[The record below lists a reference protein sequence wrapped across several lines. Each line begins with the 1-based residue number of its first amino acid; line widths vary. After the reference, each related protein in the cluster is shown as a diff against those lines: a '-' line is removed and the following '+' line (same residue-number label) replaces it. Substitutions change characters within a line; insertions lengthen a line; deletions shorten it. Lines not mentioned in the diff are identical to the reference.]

1 MTTLTEYLKAN
12 PDMTEVVIAK
22 RYNVGDTTTKS
33 LVLGIDAEFRAK
45 LALIG
50 AYTMTAYSLILLLD
64 IGPEILWTY
73 PTLQACL
80 HAALDIGGTCFDVR
94 LLNGMNE
101 L

>member
-1 MTTLTEYLKAN
+1 
-12 PDMTEVVIAK
+12 
-22 RYNVGDTTTKS
+22 
-33 LVLGIDAEFRAK
+33 
-45 LALIG
+45 
-50 AYTMTAYSLILLLD
+50 MTAYSLILLLD

-94 LLNGMNE
+94 LLNGVNG